1 MIDDAITELA
11 PLIGV
16 REACAATGRPQANH
30 YRRHRRSP
38 APVRPRRERRPQPQ
52 ALTPAER
59 GEVRAVLNSPE
70 HVDKAP
76 AAVYH
81 ELLDQ
86 GTYLASVSTM

>member
-1 MIDDAITELA
+1 
-11 PLIGV
+11 
-16 REACAATGRPQANH
+16 
-30 YRRHRRSP
+30 
-38 APVRPRRERRPQPQ
+38 VRPRRERRPQPQ